1 MALPRRV
8 SKDMYNYSPKPAK
21 QNHTSTRHVIMRT
34 SEGDFK
40 ETVMH
45 IWERVHTKA
54 NMTPRDFDMET
65 DSRTRDTCPALTPL
79 ATPCPVVMG
88 AVQDRHG
95 NVDRKSMTNL
105 DSILKSRD
113 ITFPTRVRIVKTM
126 VFQLS
131 CTVVR
136 LGP

>member
-1 MALPRRV
+1 M
-8 SKDMYNYSPKPAK
+8 K
-21 QNHTSTRHVIMRT
+21 I

-40 ETVMH
+40 EKVMH
-45 IWERVHTKA
+45 IWETVHTKA
-54 NMTPRDFDMET
+54 SMTPRDFDMKT

-79 ATPCPVVMG
+79 ATPCPVVM
-88 AVQDRHG
+88 AAIQDRHV

-105 DSILKSRD
+105 DSILKSRG
-113 ITFPTRVRIVKTM
+113 ITLPTKVRIVKAM